1 MPKKEDT
8 LTTSEVS
15 SFDKILSAYEV
26 ARNAVREA
34 NAALSAVADA
44 IKDGVREDKARRR
57 EIADVRAGLA
67 KLQSI
72 KV

>member
-8 LTTSEVS
+8 TTTTEVS
-15 SFDKILSAYEV
+15 SFDKILTAYEI
-26 ARNAVREA
+26 ARSAVRDA
-34 NAALSAVADA
+34 NAALNLVADA
-44 IKDGVREDKARRR
+44 IKEAAKDDKAKRR
-57 EIADVRAGLA
+57 ELADFRAGLA

>member
-1 MPKKEDT
+1 MPEKDPNPA
-8 LTTSEVS
+8 TTEVS
-15 SFDKILSAYEV
+15 SFDKILTAYEV
-26 ARNAVREA
+26 ARSAVRDA

-44 IKDGVREDKARRR
+44 IKEAVKEDKARRR